1 MSFLILVVFCSKS
14 IITSQLQ
21 AFAKLGFTDFKEIYT
36 QANQN
41 PIFDKLETG
50 KVSNEEFMQYLH
62 SFVPKATRQ
71 EVDEAWNCILLYIM
85 PEQVEMVHQVKNSG
99 RKTFMLS
106 NTNAIHVVA
115 FEKMIAEKMDINH
128 FRSAFEKI
136 YYSNVIGIKKP
147 YPETYLKVCEWNNL
161 IPSETL
167 FIDDSIQHVKGAG
180 SRISSISPQ
189 TGRKNFR
196 PCCSLKKTNRSK
208 AFSEQLFLSIHG
220 TKGQDHSDR

>member
-1 MSFLILVVFCSKS
+1 MIDLKGIRNVIFDFGGVLFEIDYHLPA
-14 IITSQLQ
+14 Q

-71 EVDEAWNCILLYIM
+71 EVDDAWNCILLYIM
-85 PEQVEMVHQVKNSG
+85 PEQVEVVHQVKNSG

-106 NTNAIHVVA
+106 NTNAIHVAA

-167 FIDDSIQHVKGAG
+167 FIDDSIQHVKGALEAG
-180 SRISSISPQ
+180 LAAYHLKPGERISDLIV
-189 TGRKNFR
+189 
-196 PCCSLKKTNRSK
+196 L
-208 AFSEQLFLSIHG
+208 
-220 TKGQDHSDR
+220 